1 MGMVSVRS
9 ATKIDKAASKEVA
22 FFIVCEKVMAMTF
35 GVSKGPEATG

>member
-1 MGMVSVRS
+1 
-9 ATKIDKAASKEVA
+9 VA